1 MTLGVP
7 SPGDQELPHP
17 EALRAVR
24 AAAAVARAM
33 YGDGREIRFS
43 PAQRTGRIRAH
54 VCDLDGT
61 VLAPLSP
68 SAVLEIAAGGPLPEE
83 ARWPSR

>member
-1 MTLGVP
+1 MPYGVP
-7 SPGDQELPHP
+7 APGDQELPHP

-24 AAAAVARAM
+24 AAATVARAM
-33 YGDGREIRFS
+33 HGDGREVRFALAE
-43 PAQRTGRIRAH
+43 PAGRIRAH

-61 VLAPLSP
+61 VLAALSP
-68 SAVLEIAAGGPLPEE
+68 SAVLEIATGAPLPEE